1 MADSLS
7 AETAVPAAS
16 SPLKERPFGRTKSV
30 RELLGGG
37 KAADVLLWKDWKA
50 SAGILVSVA
59 GLWIVFER
67 SGFTLLTIL
76 ADVLMILISL
86 VFAWAQVSSLLN
98 KPGPPFPAL
107 RLSEDAVR
115 STALRLRDH
124 ANRALLLAHDVAL
137 GKDYMLLVK
146 VLSGLYF
153 VSVVGGWFHFLTLV
167 FIGML
172 AAFTVPVLYDR
183 YEDQVDEHL
192 GQALA
197 QIKQVKG
204 VVEDKLVGLLN
215 KQKQK
220 KME

>member
-7 AETAVPAAS
+7 AETATPAAS
-16 SPLKERPFGRTKSV
+16 APVRDRPFGRTKSV

-37 KAADVLLWKDWKA
+37 KAADVLLWKDWKS

-98 KPGPPFPAL
+98 KPGPAFPAL
-107 RLSEDAVR
+107 RLSEDVVR
-115 STALRLRDH
+115 STALRLRDQ

-137 GKDYMLLVK
+137 GKDYMLLIK
-146 VLSGLYF
+146 VLSTLYLI
-153 VSVVGGWFHFLTLV
+153 SVVGGWFHFLTLV
-167 FIGML
+167 FTGVL
-172 AAFTVPVLYDR
+172 VAFTLPLLYDR
-183 YEDQVDEHL
+183 YEDQVDAHL
-192 GQALA
+192 SQALA
-197 QIKQVKG
+197 QISHAKSLL
-204 VVEDKLVGLLN
+204 EDKMGGLLK

-220 KME
+220 KVE